1 MYTKYNHKHWVSP
14 GSMLRVWAGPAIARC
29 SSVTLESVHGRL
41 CRKNPGLS
49 GETFNVLCAFR
60 IGERIHWGSLINP
73 RLIDCKLPFEVRYPI

>member
-1 MYTKYNHKHWVSP
+1 
-14 GSMLRVWAGPAIARC
+14 MLRVWAGPAIARC
-29 SSVTLESVHGRL
+29 SSVTMESVHGRL

-60 IGERIHWGSLINP
+60 IGERIHWGSLINS